1 MDIINNIAP
10 QNDGHLDSHFIDRR
24 VPLCGNGTRNHS
36 LKEERIQADTDH
48 DLEGSEFR

>member
-10 QNDGHLDSHFIDRR
+10 QNDGHLDSHFIARR